1 MENFEKQFNQPKPPE
16 DEKEMPIH
24 NQETPQPTI
33 KTEDLAARKIQEQ
46 RDQQKIQELREQLG
60 ISEQKESEDFF
71 EKLKR
76 PYGIEDVKNLQ
87 QALLE
92 FEEKRKKENGKY
104 VFDYNNF
111 YQFLTSFHKEE
122 SQGAMPNEKEIPVKD
137 YEELEL
143 GIFQGWRQNL
153 LQNQEQVLQRRP
165 KLAEV
170 IKTLQNEPP
179 PKTLDELRDLYR
191 RYPLLNDM
199 SAVSYQEGVGEK
211 LEKRSGFLHINMARY
226 NAYKYEMPEADTRI
240 YLNPPVEAIPKL
252 SMHLVGLAE
261 KEKIPLY
268 FKVIDYSF
276 QKFTPENAGR
286 LDKMLVYTDKENAPK
301 LAKIIEE
308 LQTKRP
314 QWFQGRE
321 LPNLVAPIG
330 EGVGIAAE
338 PSEFQKKKFGE
349 QGKSFNSVRAL
360 FMKEVWRDTTKDIL
374 IANKDVK
381 PRGGRTF
388 QQIFNDQLKS
398 SLDYLKL
405 DSGTIN
411 RYIDQVWQAGLDVEK
426 LSQEAK
432 DKVGRNLESTLLRT
446 MQDVVPNITPDS
458 LATWTG
464 RRIQEKAPQYGINP
478 ENIALNK

>member
-1 MENFEKQFNQPKPPE
+1 MENFEKQFNQPPPE
-16 DEKEMPIH
+16 QPKNPERK
-24 NQETPQPTI
+24 QETPPST
-33 KTEDLAARKIQEQ
+33 TMAESEEARRLQEQ
-46 RDQQKIQELREQLG
+46 QDQQKLKELRGQLG
-60 ISEQKESEDFF
+60 VGEQKENEAFF
-71 EKLKR
+71 ENPKR
-76 PYGIEDVKNLQ
+76 PYGVEDVKNLQ
-87 QALLE
+87 QALVE
-92 FEEKRKKENGKY
+92 FEEWRKKKNGKY
-104 VFDYNNF
+104 VFNYSDF
-111 YQFLTSFHKEE
+111 YQFLTSFRKKGGQETLPSEE
-122 SQGAMPNEKEIPVKD
+122 EIPVKD

-170 IKTLQNEPP
+170 IKTLQNEPL
-179 PKTLDELRDLYR
+179 PKTLDELRDLYK

-226 NAYKYEMPEADTRI
+226 NAYKYKMPEIDTRI

-261 KEKIPLY
+261 KGKIPLY

-308 LQTKRP
+308 LQAKRP

-321 LPNLVAPIG
+321 LPNLVASIG

-349 QGKSFNSVRAL
+349 RGKSFNSVRAL
-360 FMKEVWRDTTKDIL
+360 FMREVWRDTTKDIL

-388 QQIFNDQLKS
+388 QQIFNDQFKL

-405 DSGTIN
+405 DSVTIN

-432 DKVGRNLESTLLRT
+432 YKVGKDLESALLRT
-446 MQDVVPNITPDS
+446 MQDIVPNITPDS
-458 LATWTG
+458 LATWAG

-478 ENIALNK
+478 ENIAFNK